1 MSYIPRLGSAA
12 QRAISYLGRVKG
24 EVSTADLADAIAC
37 TPYGLGRT
45 LGRAVDAGL
54 LIKRQHKDGASA
66 PLFWSV
72 PAESVAEAVAPKP
85 EPATDIP
92 VVQRT
97 VPAAEAGPS
106 GWTPHPLD
114 AAWHPRANG
123 HAQNTPQ
130 EGANRDASA
139 EQSHGAGGSD
149 SPAGRGTNGAPV
161 VSAAPA
167 FIESALRGNAAT
179 NPANGGHREALN
191 APPRE
196 APAEAAQVGGQEL
209 RDGHAEGRPDPVGA
223 GQPADAGPADESLVG
238 KTATISMTGEIA
250 VVSECGTVILFAA
263 QRAQQLREFFAG
275 RVG

>member
-54 LIKRQHKDGASA
+54 LIKRQHKAGTSA
-66 PLFWSV
+66 PLFWSL

-114 AAWHPRANG
+114 AAWHPRAANG
-123 HAQNTPQ
+123 KDSSAL
-130 EGANRDASA
+130 DAG
-139 EQSHGAGGSD
+139 QHAGG
-149 SPAGRGTNGAPV
+149 
-161 VSAAPA
+161 
-167 FIESALRGNAAT
+167 
-179 NPANGGHREALN
+179 
-191 APPRE
+191 
-196 APAEAAQVGGQEL
+196 EAAQAPHPESTGPM
-209 RDGHAEGRPDPVGA
+209 AASTPTNGRPPARDDETTPASPRVGAMGA
-223 GQPADAGPADESLVG
+223 GQPAAAGPAGEPSGEPGKLRIALWSDGTLQIERKTVGGAAELVLLCRDETRQLVAYLDSISLGSVR
-238 KTATISMTGEIA
+238 T
-250 VVSECGTVILFAA
+250 
-263 QRAQQLREFFAG
+263 
-275 RVG
+275 